1 MDCIYNNCLTRLY
14 VSGFF
19 STEPPNISLPSLEEF
34 YTKAANAGIFSQP
47 FAGQEGGWDASVSDG
62 SESENEQSG
71 LMRSLLVDTL
81 GIKEIK
87 RKSRRRDTES
97 WSGRQIGGGGGN
109 GEREKKK
116 DEWSLEQDSEEVRAG
131 ILRGVPLTT
140 FQDTDIY
147 ANVRIQELKEY
158 ESSEE
163 EKVEDEDV
171 HAGEDAGG
179 AKDRRYGGVDDRG
192 KKQRG
197 ARVWGGEHVQRNE
210 HTNGLSVSAQ
220 SSESWYSEPTNADTM

>member
-1 MDCIYNNCLTRLY
+1 
-14 VSGFF
+14 
-19 STEPPNISLPSLEEF
+19 
-34 YTKAANAGIFSQP
+34 
-47 FAGQEGGWDASVSDG
+47 
-62 SESENEQSG
+62 
-71 LMRSLLVDTL
+71 MRSLLVDTL

-109 GEREKKK
+109 AEREKKK

-163 EKVEDEDV
+163 ETVEDEDV
-171 HAGEDAGG
+171 HAGEDSGG
-179 AKDRRYGGVDDRG
+179 AKDRRNGGVDGGVDDRG

-197 ARVWGGEHVQRNE
+197 ARGWGEEYGQQNE
-210 HTNGLSVSAQ
+210 HTNGLSLSAQ
-220 SSESWYSEPTNADTM
+220 SSESWYSEPTNADTI